1 MAGVPPSL
9 EPIRPFRWELV
20 QRNQLGTLLDG
31 CEEPSL
37 WYFPQLVSCAAKVL
51 ARCADGDLDFVG
63 RSLDSMY
70 DLLGGA
76 LAATSWRDRPHL
88 LPLSMTGVGDL
99 PVAFEQLRANLTA
112 AGLAPADLAR
122 APRPVVFVD
131 LVHRGRTY
139 EWLYDQLRRWI
150 DAERVPWAV
159 VRRKVRFIG
168 VTERTKNSPNT
179 WRWHQQ
185 APWTTELPPRAIANV
200 SLNRFVWSYLGDSQ
214 QKLTRS
220 FNRHHWSDESFTLPR
235 HDPKTRQALAE
246 AVALVEAGRH
256 PETRA
261 ALHKVIVNEPT
272 FASPWLRSLAN
283 ELRG

>member
-1 MAGVPPSL
+1 MPSL
-9 EPIRPFRWELV
+9 EPVRPFRWDLV
-20 QRNQLGTLLDG
+20 QRDQLGTLLDG

-37 WYFPQLVSCAAKVL
+37 WYLPSLVTCAGKVL
-51 ARCADGDLDFVG
+51 ARCSGGDLYFVG
-63 RSLDSMY
+63 RSLDSMF

-88 LPLSMTGVGDL
+88 LPLSMSGVGDVPL
-99 PVAFEQLRANLTA
+99 AFEQLRTNLAA

-131 LVHRGRTY
+131 LVYRGRTY

-150 DAERVPWAV
+150 AAERVPWAV
-159 VRRKVRFIG
+159 VRRKLRFVG

-185 APWTTELPPRAIANV
+185 ASWTSELPPRAIANV
-200 SLNRFVWSYLGDSQ
+200 SLDRFVWSYLGDRQ
-214 QKLTRS
+214 DKLTRS
-220 FNRHHWSDESFTLPR
+220 FGRHSWLDESLTVPR
-235 HDPKTRQALAE
+235 HDSKTRQALAE
-246 AVALVEAGRH
+246 AVALVEAGRR
-256 PETRA
+256 PDTRA
-261 ALHKVIVNEPT
+261 ALRKVIVREPA

>member
-1 MAGVPPSL
+1 MEDVSSPL

-20 QRNQLGTLLDG
+20 RRDQLGTLLSG

-37 WYFPQLVSCAAKVL
+37 WYLPELVTCAAKVL
-51 ARCADGDLDFVG
+51 ARCSDGDLYFVG

-76 LAATSWRDRPHL
+76 LASTSWRDRLHL

-99 PVAFEQLRANLTA
+99 PLAFEQLRTNLAA

-131 LVHRGRTY
+131 LVFRGRTY
-139 EWLYDQLRRWI
+139 EWLYDQLRRWA
-150 DAERVPWAV
+150 DASGVPWPG
-159 VRRKVRFIG
+159 VRRKLRFVG

-179 WRWHQQ
+179 WRWQQQ
-185 APWTTELPPRAIANV
+185 AAWTSDLPTRAIANV
-200 SLNRFVWSYLGDSQ
+200 SLDPFVWSHLGDHQ
-214 QKLTRS
+214 VKLTRS
-220 FNRHHWSDESFTLPR
+220 FNRHHWSDESFTVPR

-246 AVALVEAGRH
+246 AVALVGAGRSANVR
-256 PETRA
+256 T
-261 ALHKVIVNEPT
+261 ALRQVIVHEPT
-272 FASPWLRSLAN
+272 FACPWLRSLAN